1 MRLFFLIVDLKSRI
15 NICKSTIEDAFN
27 EGWHDTLYYYIKLRA
42 TYEKPIFYNF
52 TNRKTA
58 KIIGVSPS
66 VVCKH
71 IKIILEKN
79 LAHITD
85 GHLQFYSLNKILK
98 RTEDRQSVINLPVW
112 SEKRKMIDEL
122 RGVLLVQRL
131 NNQLVS
137 IHNKNTIVKK
147 LQIANAVI
155 SKKEIKFLKENGGS
169 KKLESSINN
178 RVTLSN
184 KSIGETFNR
193 SQSSGKLYQKRL
205 NQMGILKSKAKIT
218 IIMFNFHSEMLRY
231 APSKFFCT
239 KNMELARQDSNT
251 IWSPY
256 MKSYRGLLDSNPIEV
271 KVGKEKMLIRN

>member
-1 MRLFFLIVDLKSRI
+1 MKRRI

-27 EGWHDTLYYYIKLRA
+27 EGWHDTLFYYVKMRA
-42 TYEKPIFYNF
+42 FYDKKPIFYNF

-58 KIIGVSPS
+58 KIIGAAPS

-71 IKIILEKN
+71 VKILIEKN

-112 SEKRKMIDEL
+112 TEKRKMIDEL

-147 LQIANAVI
+147 MQIANAVI
-155 SKKEIKFLKENGGS
+155 SKKELKFLKKNGGGE
-169 KKLESSINN
+169 KVESSINN

-184 KSIGETFNR
+184 KAIGATFNR

-205 NQMGILKSKAKIT
+205 NEMGILRSKAKIT
-218 IIMFNFHSEMLRY
+218 ILMLSFHSEMLRY
-231 APSKFFCT
+231 APSGKFFCT
-239 KNMELARQDSNT
+239 KNGELARQDTNT
-251 IWSPY
+251 IWSPH
-256 MKSYRGLLDSNPIEV
+256 MKSYRSLVDSNPIEV
-271 KVGKEKMLIRN
+271 RVGKEKRLIRN